1 MILILNCR
9 FFEIESKGLE
19 DELRIHYS
27 HDQHHYI
34 STFRYRLADDK
45 WHKLAVTLSGNH
57 VTLYVDCLKLYEK
70 IIQTV
75 DRVPPQSSNI
85 QLFVGQQ
92 NRQHALFRV
101 SIGVVCNMKMYHV
114 KRVGFLLSKT
124 KIWSFFQRMKFINFF
139 FDTSN
144 LGDFKNFP
152 PHKYTCII
160 SQLSV
165 CIDFV
170 LTVQHELNYH
180 GNFDFKDFWFLTSQ
194 IRMQPKLSATWN
206 FMTKAVICCQRRKGK
221 LLSFKKL
228 SNPQTPINLQKL

>member
-160 SQLSV
+160 TKHSF
-165 CIDFV
+165 CNNFV
-170 LTVQHELNYH
+170 LTVQHELNYDH
-180 GNFDFKDFWFLTSQ
+180 ENLNFEEVLTTQ
-194 IRMQPKLSATWN
+194 ISMQPKLSAIWD
-206 FMTKAVICCQRRKGK
+206 FMTKAFICCERRKGK
-221 LLSFKKL
+221 LLSLKKF

>member
-124 KIWSFFQRMKFINFF
+124 KIWSFFQRMKFIIFF
-139 FDTSN
+139 FLTLVIWVISKFFHHTSIHALYHN
-144 LGDFKNFP
+144 LVSVLIL
-152 PHKYTCII
+152 YW
-160 SQLSV
+160 LSSMSSTIMETLILRILV
-165 CIDFV
+165 
-170 LTVQHELNYH
+170 
-180 GNFDFKDFWFLTSQ
+180 FDL
-194 IRMQPKLSATWN
+194 PN
-206 FMTKAVICCQRRKGK
+206 
-221 LLSFKKL
+221 
-228 SNPQTPINLQKL
+228 

>member
-1 MILILNCR
+1 
-9 FFEIESKGLE
+9 
-19 DELRIHYS
+19 
-27 HDQHHYI
+27 
-34 STFRYRLADDK
+34 
-45 WHKLAVTLSGNH
+45 
-57 VTLYVDCLKLYEK
+57 
-70 IIQTV
+70 
-75 DRVPPQSSNI
+75 
-85 QLFVGQQ
+85 
-92 NRQHALFRV
+92 
-101 SIGVVCNMKMYHV
+101 MYHV

-124 KIWSFFQRMKFINFF
+124 KMWSFFQRMKFINFF

-194 IRMQPKLSATWN
+194 IRMQPKLYAIWD
-206 FMTKAVICCQRRKGK
+206 FMTKAFICCERRKGK
-221 LLSFKKL
+221 LLSLKKF
-228 SNPQTPINLQKL
+228 SNPQTLINLQKL

>member
-9 FFEIESKGLE
+9 FFEIESSGQE

-75 DRVPPQSSNI
+75 DRVPPASSNI
-85 QLFVGQQ
+85 QLFVGQR

-101 SIGVVCNMKMYHV
+101 SSGVVYNMKMYHV
-114 KRVGFLLSKT
+114 KRVGFLLAKL
-124 KIWSFFQRMKFINFF
+124 KFEAFFR
-139 FDTSN
+139 
-144 LGDFKNFP
+144 
-152 PHKYTCII
+152 
-160 SQLSV
+160 
-165 CIDFV
+165 
-170 LTVQHELNYH
+170 E
-180 GNFDFKDFWFLTSQ
+180 
-194 IRMQPKLSATWN
+194 
-206 FMTKAVICCQRRKGK
+206 
-221 LLSFKKL
+221 
-228 SNPQTPINLQKL
+228 